1 MRKEQRWYVGAGEL
15 VMINRYLEPDE
26 VKRLLDKFDAHLRP
40 LCLRKEV
47 EEHLRVDGN
56 HYLYFVP
63 GFSAPVAR
71 LGLYVRMHLSD
82 DDCTEKEEWCVELQ
96 VAIRISLVTKKIV
109 TFTNTAF
116 ETDLLVERERTFQEE
131 FFEEGLDTLK
141 KMLPIYKQ
149 LTTEAKQ
156 IELKKDFL

>member
-1 MRKEQRWYVGAGEL
+1 MCKEQRWYVGTGEF
-15 VMINRYLEPDE
+15 VMIDRYLTSEE
-26 VKRLLDKFDAHLRP
+26 IKRYFEKFDAQLRP
-40 LCLRKEV
+40 LCLRKEIR
-47 EEHLRVDGN
+47 EHIRAEGN
-56 HYLYFVP
+56 HYNYFVP
-63 GFSAPVAR
+63 GFSAPVAK
-71 LGLYVRMHLSD
+71 LGLYVRMNLSD
-82 DDCTEKEEWCVELQ
+82 DGIDKEEWCVELNI
-96 VAIRISLVTKKIV
+96 AIRISLVTKKIV

-149 LTTEAKQ
+149 LATEAKQ

>member
-1 MRKEQRWYVGAGEL
+1 
-15 VMINRYLEPDE
+15 MIDRYLTPEE
-26 VKRLLDKFDAHLRP
+26 IKRYFEKFDAQLRP
-40 LCLRKEV
+40 LCLRKEIQ
-47 EEHLRVDGN
+47 EHLRAEGN
-56 HYLYFVP
+56 HYNYFVP
-63 GFSAPVAR
+63 GFCAPVAK
-71 LGLYVRMHLSD
+71 LGLYVRMNLSD
-82 DDCTEKEEWCVELQ
+82 DGIDKEEWCVELNI
-96 VAIRISLVTKKIV
+96 AIRISLVTKKIV

-149 LTTEAKQ
+149 LATEAKQ

>member
-1 MRKEQRWYVGAGEL
+1 
-15 VMINRYLEPDE
+15 MINRYLTSGE
-26 VKRLLDKFDAHLRP
+26 VKRYLEKFDANLRP
-40 LCLRKEV
+40 LCLRKEI
-47 EEHLRVDGN
+47 EEHIRSEGN
-56 HYLYFVP
+56 HYNYFVP

-71 LGLYVRMHLSD
+71 LGLYVYAKLSD
-82 DDCTEKEEWCVELQ
+82 DGMDKEEWRVELQ

-109 TFTNTAF
+109 TFSNTTF

-141 KMLPIYKQ
+141 KMLPIYKK

-156 IELKKDFL
+156 IELKKDFI

>member
-1 MRKEQRWYVGAGEL
+1 
-15 VMINRYLEPDE
+15 MIDRYLTPEE
-26 VKRLLDKFDAHLRP
+26 IKRYFEKFDAQLRP
-40 LCLRKEV
+40 LCLRKEIQ
-47 EEHLRVDGN
+47 EHIRAEGN
-56 HYLYFVP
+56 HYNYFVP
-63 GFSAPVAR
+63 GFCAPVAK
-71 LGLYVRMHLSD
+71 LGLYVRMNLSD
-82 DDCTEKEEWCVELQ
+82 DGIDKEEWCVELN

-149 LTTEAKQ
+149 LATEAKQ

>member
-1 MRKEQRWYVGAGEL
+1 MCKEQRWYEGTGEF
-15 VMINRYLEPDE
+15 VMIDRYLTSEE
-26 VKRLLDKFDAHLRP
+26 IKRYFEKFDAQLRP
-40 LCLRKEV
+40 LCLRKEIQ
-47 EEHLRVDGN
+47 EHIRAEGN
-56 HYLYFVP
+56 HYNYFVT
-63 GFSAPVAR
+63 GFCAPVAK
-71 LGLYVRMHLSD
+71 LGLYVRMNLSD
-82 DDCTEKEEWCVELQ
+82 DGIDKEEWCVELN

-149 LTTEAKQ
+149 LATEAKQ

>member
-1 MRKEQRWYVGAGEL
+1 M
-15 VMINRYLEPDE
+15 N
-26 VKRLLDKFDAHLRP
+26 
-40 LCLRKEV
+40 
-47 EEHLRVDGN
+47 
-56 HYLYFVP
+56 
-63 GFSAPVAR
+63 
-71 LGLYVRMHLSD
+71 LSD
-82 DDCTEKEEWCVELQ
+82 DGIDKEEWCVELNI
-96 VAIRISLVTKKIV
+96 AIRISLVTKKIV

-149 LTTEAKQ
+149 LATEAKQ

>member
-1 MRKEQRWYVGAGEL
+1 
-15 VMINRYLEPDE
+15 MINKYLTSEEVKRYLE
-26 VKRLLDKFDAHLRP
+26 KFDAYLRP
-40 LCLRKEV
+40 LCLRKEIEV
-47 EEHLRVDGN
+47 NSVRTDGN
-56 HYLYFVP
+56 HYNYFVS

-71 LGLYVRMHLSD
+71 LGLYVHLNLYD
-82 DDCTEKEEWCVELQ
+82 DVDIEEWCVELR

-109 TFTNTAF
+109 TFSNTAF

-141 KMLPIYKQ
+141 KMLPIYKK

-156 IELKKDFL
+156 IELKKDFI

>member
-1 MRKEQRWYVGAGEL
+1 
-15 VMINRYLEPDE
+15 MIDRYLTPEE
-26 VKRLLDKFDAHLRP
+26 IKRYFEKFDAQLRP
-40 LCLRKEV
+40 LCLRKEIQ
-47 EEHLRVDGN
+47 EHIRAEGN
-56 HYLYFVP
+56 HYNYFVP
-63 GFSAPVAR
+63 GFCAPVAK
-71 LGLYVRMHLSD
+71 LGLYVRMNLSD
-82 DDCTEKEEWCVELQ
+82 DGIDKEEWCVELN

-141 KMLPIYKQ
+141 MMLPIYKQ
-149 LTTEAKQ
+149 LATEAKQ

>member
-1 MRKEQRWYVGAGEL
+1 
-15 VMINRYLEPDE
+15 MIDRYLTPEE
-26 VKRLLDKFDAHLRP
+26 IKRYFEKFDAQLRP
-40 LCLRKEV
+40 LCLRKEIQ
-47 EEHLRVDGN
+47 EHLRAEGN
-56 HYLYFVP
+56 HYNYFVP
-63 GFSAPVAR
+63 GFCAPVAK
-71 LGLYVRMHLSD
+71 LGLYVRMNLSD
-82 DDCTEKEEWCVELQ
+82 DGIDKEEWCVELN

-149 LTTEAKQ
+149 LATEAKQ

>member
-1 MRKEQRWYVGAGEL
+1 MCKEQRWYVGTGEFI
-15 VMINRYLEPDE
+15 MINKYLEPE
-26 VKRLLDKFDAHLRP
+26 EIKKYFEKFDAQLRP
-40 LCLRKEV
+40 LCLRKEIR
-47 EEHLRVDGN
+47 EYPRAEGN
-56 HYLYFVP
+56 HYNYFVP
-63 GFSAPVAR
+63 GFSAPVAK
-71 LGLYVRMHLSD
+71 LGLYVRMNLSD
-82 DDCTEKEEWCVELQ
+82 DGIDKEEWCVELNI
-96 VAIRISLVTKKIV
+96 AIRISLVTKKIV

-149 LTTEAKQ
+149 LATEAKQ

>member
-1 MRKEQRWYVGAGEL
+1 MCKEQRWYVGTGEF
-15 VMINRYLEPDE
+15 VMIDRYLTPEE
-26 VKRLLDKFDAHLRP
+26 IKRYFEKFDTQLRP
-40 LCLRKEV
+40 LCLRKEIQ
-47 EEHLRVDGN
+47 EHIRAEGN
-56 HYLYFVP
+56 HYNYFVP
-63 GFSAPVAR
+63 GFCAPVAK
-71 LGLYVRMHLSD
+71 LGLYVRMNLSD
-82 DDCTEKEEWCVELQ
+82 DGIDKEEWCVELN

-141 KMLPIYKQ
+141 MMLPIYKQ
-149 LTTEAKQ
+149 LATEAKQ

>member
-1 MRKEQRWYVGAGEL
+1 MCKEQRWYVGTGEF
-15 VMINRYLEPDE
+15 VMIDRYLTPEE
-26 VKRLLDKFDAHLRP
+26 IKRYFEKFDAQLRP
-40 LCLRKEV
+40 LCLRKEIQ
-47 EEHLRVDGN
+47 EHIRAEGN
-56 HYLYFVP
+56 HYNYFVP
-63 GFSAPVAR
+63 GFCAPVAK
-71 LGLYVRMHLSD
+71 LGLYVRMNLSD
-82 DDCTEKEEWCVELQ
+82 DGIDKEEWCVELN

-141 KMLPIYKQ
+141 MMLPIYKQ
-149 LTTEAKQ
+149 LATEAKQ

>member
-1 MRKEQRWYVGAGEL
+1 MCKEQRWYVGAGEF
-15 VMINRYLEPDE
+15 VMINRYLEPE
-26 VKRLLDKFDAHLRP
+26 EIKRYFEKFDAYLRP
-40 LCLRKEV
+40 LCLRKEI
-47 EEHLRVDGN
+47 EEHIRAEGN
-56 HYLYFVP
+56 HYFYFVP
-63 GFSAPVAR
+63 GFSAPVAK
-71 LGLYVRMHLSD
+71 LGLYVRMHLTD
-82 DDCTEKEEWCVELQ
+82 DGMDKEEWRVELQ

-109 TFTNTAF
+109 TFTNTTF

>member
-1 MRKEQRWYVGAGEL
+1 MCKEQRWYVGTGEF
-15 VMINRYLEPDE
+15 VMIDRYLTPEE
-26 VKRLLDKFDAHLRP
+26 VKRYFEKFDAQLRP
-40 LCLRKEV
+40 LCLRKEIQ
-47 EEHLRVDGN
+47 EHIRAEGN
-56 HYLYFVP
+56 HYNYFVT
-63 GFSAPVAR
+63 GFSAPVAK
-71 LGLYVRMHLSD
+71 LGLYVRMNLSD
-82 DDCTEKEEWCVELQ
+82 DGIDKEEWCVELN

-109 TFTNTAF
+109 TFTNTTF

-149 LTTEAKQ
+149 LATEAKQ

>member
-1 MRKEQRWYVGAGEL
+1 MCKEQRWYVGTGEF
-15 VMINRYLEPDE
+15 VMIDRYLAPEE
-26 VKRLLDKFDAHLRP
+26 IKRYVEKFDAQLRP
-40 LCLRKEV
+40 LCLRKEIQ
-47 EEHLRVDGN
+47 EHIRAEGN
-56 HYLYFVP
+56 FYNYFVP
-63 GFSAPVAR
+63 SFDAPVAR
-71 LGLYVRMHLSD
+71 LGLYVHMNLSD
-82 DDCTEKEEWCVELQ
+82 DGIDKEELCVELR
-96 VAIRISLVTKKIV
+96 VAIKISLVTKKIV

-116 ETDLLVERERTFQEE
+116 ETYLLVERERTFQEE

>member
-1 MRKEQRWYVGAGEL
+1 MCKEQRWYVGTGEF
-15 VMINRYLEPDE
+15 VMIDRYLTPEE
-26 VKRLLDKFDAHLRP
+26 IKRYFEKFDAQLRP
-40 LCLRKEV
+40 LCLRKEIQ
-47 EEHLRVDGN
+47 EHLRAEGN
-56 HYLYFVP
+56 HYNYFVP
-63 GFSAPVAR
+63 GFCAPVAK
-71 LGLYVRMHLSD
+71 LGLYVRMNLSD
-82 DDCTEKEEWCVELQ
+82 DGIDKEEWCVELN

-149 LTTEAKQ
+149 LATEAKQ